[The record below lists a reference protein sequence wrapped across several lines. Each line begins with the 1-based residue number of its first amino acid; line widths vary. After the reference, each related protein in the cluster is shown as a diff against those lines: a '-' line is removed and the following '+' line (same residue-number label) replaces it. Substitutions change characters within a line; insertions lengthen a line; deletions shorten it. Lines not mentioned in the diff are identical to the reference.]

1 MTATESA
8 QILAFVLLVV
18 FLAYVLAILVPFL
31 RRRPDR
37 EGDADAFT
45 WHAFVPCRDEE
56 VVIGATI
63 ERMRSRFPAMHV
75 WVIDDDS
82 DDRSAAIIAGRAA
95 VDPHVHLVQRRRPA
109 ARTGKGDALN
119 AAYAQ
124 LDAWLPAGT
133 DRAAV
138 VVVVVDADG
147 ILAENALRQAAG
159 RHAFGN
165 PATGACQAAVWMSN
179 RDDRDPA
186 GAAPG
191 RLGRWWSRY
200 LIRMQDIEFRTTI
213 AAMQCLRGR
222 TLSVGLGGNGQF
234 TRLSALDAIAQGE
247 RTPWHGSLLEDYELG
262 VHVMLAGFRNVYL
275 HDTHVEQ
282 EALPGTRRL
291 LTQRTRWCQG
301 GMQCARYL
309 LRIFTSPHVTN
320 AGALEASYFLVQ
332 PYLQMAGVLLWPT
345 VFVAMVAQGS
355 VSEGSFW
362 AWFAEAWWLLPLVV
376 ITGIAPFALWPLI
389 YRRHIGERTGLGT
402 ALGWALGYW
411 IYMYQSYVCVPRAFT
426 RILTSRNGWAK
437 TRRNAETDHLFVAKE
452 A

>member
-1 MTATESA
+1 M
-8 QILAFVLLVV
+8 
-18 FLAYVLAILVPFL
+18 
-31 RRRPDR
+31 
-37 EGDADAFT
+37 
-45 WHAFVPCRDEE
+45 
-56 VVIGATI
+56 IGGTI

-82 DDRSAAIIAGRAA
+82 DDRSAAIIAERAA

-124 LDAWLPAGT
+124 LDAWLPAGRT
-133 DRAAV
+133 VLRSSSWSSTRTGSSPRTPSGRPPAATRSATPRPARA
-138 VVVVVDADG
+138 
-147 ILAENALRQAAG
+147 RQRCG
-159 RHAFGN
+159 CRT
-165 PATGACQAAVWMSN
+165 ATTAT
-179 RDDRDPA
+179 PA

-234 TRLSALDAIAQGE
+234 TGSAPSTPSPRGSG
-247 RTPWHGSLLEDYELG
+247 RPWHGSLLEDYELG

-389 YRRHIGERTGLGT
+389 YRRHIGERTGIGT
-402 ALGWALGYW
+402 TLGWALGYW